1 MSMDEMWAVAN
12 TISVIVGL
20 LVSGVLVARF
30 YVPFVVKRMSAVIL
44 GAVFF
49 AIMSVLYVMPVSM
62 PGDVAY
68 IIGVVILC
76 TVSVLLDRRNVP
88 QKIFLSV
95 TVYMFCW
102 ISDAI
107 SALPWTLISNYTYLQ
122 EESDLNKQFLLFIVA
137 LVLLILIENV
147 ILFLEMF
154 VFEKIYKRK
163 GEKMQWRELSLIA
176 SPYVAII
183 IGYWICSFLSDAYAE
198 ALGEYIRSSYP
209 LYDVVR
215 AIFGIVAFLASITV
229 VYSYQEIKRQEEEA
243 MQNALVSKQMEEL
256 SVHVH
261 SMENVYSDIR
271 GIRHDVNNH
280 IMILGNL
287 LEQSENDKAIEYLN
301 EWQDGFP
308 KLKMNAK
315 TGNPVTDIV
324 ISEKMRE
331 AEDAGVEFISHF
343 HYPESTKVE
352 SIDIGIILSNALSN
366 AIRAA
371 SNSDNPKIEVSAWTN
386 NNAYLI
392 QVKNTYAGKLVYDS
406 QTNLPVTTKSD
417 TKRHGFG
424 ILNMR
429 RITEKYYGTIK
440 LEQDNDLVILTAMLM
455 LPE

>member
-30 YVPFVVKRMSAVIL
+30 YVPFVVKRMSAIIL

-49 AIMSVLYVMPVSM
+49 ATMSVLYVMPVSM

-102 ISDAI
+102 ISDAV
-107 SALPWTLISNYTYLQ
+107 SALPWTLISNFTYLQ
-122 EESDLNKQFLLFIVA
+122 EESDLNNQFVLFIVA
-137 LVLLILIENV
+137 LVLLLLIENV

-154 VFEKIYKRK
+154 IFNKIYIRK
-163 GEKMQWRELSLIA
+163 GEKMQWRELSLIV
-176 SPYVAII
+176 SPYIAII

-209 LYDVVR
+209 VYDVVR

-256 SVHVH
+256 SEHVH

-301 EWQDGFP
+301 EWQNGFP
-308 KLKMNAK
+308 NLKISAK

-343 HYPESTKVE
+343 HYPENAKVE

-371 SNSDNPKIEVSAWTN
+371 LSSDNPKIEVSAWTN

-440 LEQDNDLVILTAMLM
+440 LEQDNDIVILTAMLM

>member
-30 YVPFVVKRMSAVIL
+30 YTPFVVKRMSAIIL
-44 GAVFF
+44 GTVFF
-49 AIMSVLYVMPVSM
+49 ATMSVLYVTPVAM

-76 TVSVLLDRRNVP
+76 TVSILLDRINIP

-107 SALPWTLISNYTYLQ
+107 SALPWTLISNFTYLQ
-122 EESDLNKQFLLFIVA
+122 EESDMNKQFVLFIVA
-137 LVLLILIENV
+137 LVLLLLIENV

-154 VFEKIYKRK
+154 IFEKIYKRK
-163 GEKMQWRELSLIA
+163 GEQMQWRELSLIV

-209 LYDVVR
+209 VYDVVR
-215 AIFGIVAFLASITV
+215 AVFGIVAFLASITV

-308 KLKMNAK
+308 NLKISAK

-331 AEDAGVEFISHF
+331 AEDVGVEFISHF
-343 HYPESTKVE
+343 HYPENAKVE

-371 SNSDNPKIEVSAWTN
+371 SISDNSKIELSAWMN

-406 QTNLPVTTKSD
+406 QTHLPMTTKSD

-440 LEQDNDLVILTAMLM
+440 LEQDNNIVIFTAMLM

>member
-1 MSMDEMWAVAN
+1 MSMDEMWEIAN
-12 TISVIVGL
+12 TISVVVGL
-20 LVSGVLVARF
+20 LISGVLVARF
-30 YVPFVVKRMSAVIL
+30 YTPFVVKRMSAIIL
-44 GAVFF
+44 GTVFF
-49 AIMSVLYVMPVSM
+49 ATMSVLYVMPVAM

-76 TVSVLLDRRNVP
+76 TVSVLLDRTNVP

-107 SALPWTLISNYTYLQ
+107 SALPWTMISNYTYLQ
-122 EESDLNKQFLLFIVA
+122 EEGDLNKQFVLFIVA
-137 LVLLILIENV
+137 LVLLLLIENV

-154 VFEKIYKRK
+154 IFGKIYIRK
-163 GEKMQWRELSLIA
+163 GEQMQWRELSLIV

-209 LYDVVR
+209 VYDVVR

-301 EWQDGFP
+301 EWQNGFP
-308 KLKMNAK
+308 NLKISAK

-324 ISEKMRE
+324 LSEKLRE

-343 HYPESTKVE
+343 HYPENAKVE

-371 SNSDNPKIEVSAWTN
+371 SGSNHPRIEISAWTN

-440 LEQDNDLVILTAMLM
+440 LEQDNNTVIFTAMLM

>member
-20 LVSGVLVARF
+20 LISGVLVARF
-30 YVPFVVKRMSAVIL
+30 YTPFVEKRMSAIIL
-44 GAVFF
+44 GTVFF
-49 AIMSVLYVMPVSM
+49 ATMSVLYVMPASM

-68 IIGVVILC
+68 IIGVAILC
-76 TVSVLLDRRNVP
+76 TVSLLLDRRNVP

-107 SALPWTLISNYTYLQ
+107 SALPWTLISNFTYLQ
-122 EESDLNKQFLLFIVA
+122 EESDLNKQFVLFIVA
-137 LVLLILIENV
+137 LVLLLLIENV

-154 VFEKIYKRK
+154 IFGKIYIRK
-163 GEKMQWRELSLIA
+163 GEKMQWRELSLIV

-183 IGYWICSFLSDAYAE
+183 IGYWICSFLSDAYAK

-209 LYDVVR
+209 VYDVVR

-301 EWQDGFP
+301 EWQNGFP
-308 KLKMNAK
+308 VHEINAK
-315 TGNPVTDIV
+315 TGNLVTDIV

-343 HYPESTKVE
+343 HYPENAKVE

-371 SNSDNPKIEVSAWTN
+371 LSSDNPKIEVSAWTN

-440 LEQDNDLVILTAMLM
+440 LEQDNDIVILTAMLM

>member
-30 YVPFVVKRMSAVIL
+30 YVPFVVKRMSAIIL
-44 GAVFF
+44 GVVFF
-49 AIMSVLYVMPVSM
+49 ATMSVLYVTPVAM

-76 TVSVLLDRRNVP
+76 TVSILLDRINIP

-107 SALPWTLISNYTYLQ
+107 SALPWTLISNFTYLQ
-122 EESDLNKQFLLFIVA
+122 EESDMNKQFVLFIVA
-137 LVLLILIENV
+137 LVLLLLIENV

-154 VFEKIYKRK
+154 IFEKIYKRK
-163 GEKMQWRELSLIA
+163 GEQMQWRELSLIV

-209 LYDVVR
+209 VYDVVR

-440 LEQDNDLVILTAMLM
+440 LEQDNDIVILTAMLM

>member
-30 YVPFVVKRMSAVIL
+30 YVPFVVKRMSAIIL
-44 GAVFF
+44 GVVFF
-49 AIMSVLYVMPVSM
+49 ATMSVLYVTPVAM

-68 IIGVVILC
+68 IIGGVILC
-76 TVSVLLDRRNVP
+76 TVSILLDRINIP

-107 SALPWTLISNYTYLQ
+107 SALPWTLISNFTYLQ
-122 EESDLNKQFLLFIVA
+122 EESDMNKQFVLFIVA
-137 LVLLILIENV
+137 LVLLLLIENV

-154 VFEKIYKRK
+154 IFEKIYKRK
-163 GEKMQWRELSLIA
+163 GEQMQWRELSLIV

-209 LYDVVR
+209 VYDVVR

-440 LEQDNDLVILTAMLM
+440 LEQDNNIVIFTAMLM

>member
-1 MSMDEMWAVAN
+1 MSMDEMWGIAN

-20 LVSGVLVARF
+20 LISGVLVARF
-30 YVPFVVKRMSAVIL
+30 YTPFVVKRMSAIIL
-44 GAVFF
+44 GTVFF
-49 AIMSVLYVMPVSM
+49 ATMSVLYVMPMSM

-102 ISDAI
+102 ISDAV
-107 SALPWTLISNYTYLQ
+107 SALPWTLISNFTYLQ
-122 EESDLNKQFLLFIVA
+122 EESDLNKQFVLFIVA
-137 LVLLILIENV
+137 LVLLLLIENV

-154 VFEKIYKRK
+154 IFGKIYKRK
-163 GEKMQWRELSLIA
+163 GEKMQWRELSLIV

-209 LYDVVR
+209 VYDVVR

-256 SVHVH
+256 SEHVH

-301 EWQDGFP
+301 EWQNGFP
-308 KLKMNAK
+308 NLKISAK

-331 AEDAGVEFISHF
+331 ATSAGIKFVSDF
-343 HYPESTKVE
+343 HYPGNDKVE

-366 AIRAA
+366 AIQGA
-371 SNSDNPKIEVSAWTN
+371 STDDESKIEVSAWTN
-386 NNAYLI
+386 NNVYLI
-392 QVKNTYAGKLVYDS
+392 QVKNSFRGKLS
-406 QTNLPVTTKSD
+406 FEQETGLPKTTKND
-417 TKRHGFG
+417 TNRHGFG
-424 ILNMR
+424 LLNMK
-429 RITEKYYGTIK
+429 RITEKYFGTIS
-440 LEQDNDLVILTAMLM
+440 LEQDKDMVVFTAMLM

>member
-1 MSMDEMWAVAN
+1 
-12 TISVIVGL
+12 
-20 LVSGVLVARF
+20 
-30 YVPFVVKRMSAVIL
+30 
-44 GAVFF
+44 
-49 AIMSVLYVMPVSM
+49 
-62 PGDVAY
+62 
-68 IIGVVILC
+68 
-76 TVSVLLDRRNVP
+76 
-88 QKIFLSV
+88 
-95 TVYMFCW
+95 
-102 ISDAI
+102 
-107 SALPWTLISNYTYLQ
+107 
-122 EESDLNKQFLLFIVA
+122 
-137 LVLLILIENV
+137 
-147 ILFLEMF
+147 
-154 VFEKIYKRK
+154 
-163 GEKMQWRELSLIA
+163 MQWRELSLIV

-183 IGYWICSFLSDAYAE
+183 IGYWICSFLSDAYAK

-209 LYDVVR
+209 VYDVVR

-243 MQNALVSKQMEEL
+243 MQNALVSKQVEEL
-256 SVHVH
+256 SEHVH

-308 KLKMNAK
+308 NLKISAK

-343 HYPESTKVE
+343 HYPESAKVE

-371 SNSDNPKIEVSAWTN
+371 LSSDNPKIEVSAWTN

-440 LEQDNDLVILTAMLM
+440 LEQDNDIVILTAMLM

>member
-30 YVPFVVKRMSAVIL
+30 YVPFVVKRMSAIIL
-44 GAVFF
+44 GVVFF
-49 AIMSVLYVMPVSM
+49 ATMSVLYVTPVAM

-76 TVSVLLDRRNVP
+76 TVSILLDRINIP

-107 SALPWTLISNYTYLQ
+107 SALPWTLISNFTYLQ
-122 EESDLNKQFLLFIVA
+122 EESDMNKQFVLFIVA
-137 LVLLILIENV
+137 LVLLLLIENV

-154 VFEKIYKRK
+154 IFEKIYKRK
-163 GEKMQWRELSLIA
+163 GEQMQWRELSLIV

-209 LYDVVR
+209 VYDVVR
-215 AIFGIVAFLASITV
+215 AVFGIVAFLASITV

-308 KLKMNAK
+308 NLKISAK

-331 AEDAGVEFISHF
+331 AEDVGVEFISHF
-343 HYPESTKVE
+343 HYPENAKVE

-371 SNSDNPKIEVSAWTN
+371 SISDNSKIELSAWMN

-406 QTNLPVTTKSD
+406 QTHLPMTTKSD

-440 LEQDNDLVILTAMLM
+440 LEQDNNIVIFTAMLM

>member
-20 LVSGVLVARF
+20 LISGVLVARF
-30 YVPFVVKRMSAVIL
+30 YTPFVVKRMSAIIL
-44 GAVFF
+44 GTVFF
-49 AIMSVLYVMPVSM
+49 ATMSVLYVMPMSM

-68 IIGVVILC
+68 IIGVAILC

-102 ISDAI
+102 ISDAV
-107 SALPWTLISNYTYLQ
+107 SALPWTLISNFTYLQ
-122 EESDLNKQFLLFIVA
+122 EESDLNKQFVLFIVA
-137 LVLLILIENV
+137 LVLLLLIENV

-154 VFEKIYKRK
+154 IFEKIYMRK
-163 GEKMQWRELSLIA
+163 GEKMQWRELSLIV

-209 LYDVVR
+209 VYDVVR

-256 SVHVH
+256 SEHVH
-261 SMENVYSDIR
+261 SMEKVYSDIR

-308 KLKMNAK
+308 VPEINAK

-343 HYPESTKVE
+343 HYPESAKVE

-371 SNSDNPKIEVSAWTN
+371 SISDNSKIEVSAWTN

-440 LEQDNDLVILTAMLM
+440 LEQDNDIVILTAMLM